1 MLNKSIII
9 TTNSNDIDW
18 EKFRELS
25 YCILGGK
32 FKTGMAYKEYKLKN
46 PLPKKERTNVTK

>member
-1 MLNKSIII
+1 MLSKSIIV

-32 FKTGMAYKEYKLKN
+32 FKTGMAYEEYKLKN
-46 PLPKKERTNVTK
+46 PLPKKEKKNAK